1 MGESRKE
8 GLALNASWFCPVRSS
23 HFPPSANACRAL
35 EGNASFLFV
44 RDNERATISDPSSL
58 GQKAAAAAAEGRRE
72 EAEAE
77 NLFLLFTP
85 SARCCWT
92 AIYKGL
98 QCIPFVRT
106 TCTIRSFSI
115 LVQCSG
121 GPNSRASSVSP
132 KARRTVAK
140 FASPTLPVMH
150 RSCSKGCT
158 MIPESGSGLAVL
170 LFQPEVK
177 CRSSASSDRRR
188 RPRHFPRKRNAKC
201 NAK

>member
-1 MGESRKE
+1 MERRRRRVATTPQWEKAERKASPLMPR
-8 GLALNASWFCPVRSS
+8 GFALSDPRISL
-23 HFPPSANACRAL
+23 PPPTHVARAL

-58 GQKAAAAAAEGRRE
+58 GQKAAAAEERRE

-158 MIPESGSGLAVL
+158 MIPESGSGTSRPPL
-170 LFQPEVK
+170 
-177 CRSSASSDRRR
+177 SA
-188 RPRHFPRKRNAKC
+188 
-201 NAK
+201 